1 MVDQRVA
8 AEKQNGVGTPN
19 TPPVPRRSKCRI
31 DPEQRCMLPEHKPVR
46 RGREMID
53 LLAVEEPKPKPA
65 KIGGGVVRGS
75 DRPVVQTHAFV
86 SFGPNP
92 TSGQYSQTAGT
103 QRKTSPA
110 TATWQTDG
118 NGRGRGTRRS
128 RGAPRARDKRHP
140 AR

>member
-1 MVDQRVA
+1 M
-8 AEKQNGVGTPN
+8 T
-19 TPPVPRRSKCRI
+19 RRLKCRI
-31 DPEQRCMLPEHKPVR
+31 TPEHSPYTCALPEHKPVR

-53 LLAVEEPKPKPA
+53 PRAVEEPKPKPA
-65 KIGGGVVRGS
+65 KIRAGGVVRGS
-75 DRPVVQTHAFV
+75 DRPVVQTHTVV

-118 NGRGRGTRRS
+118 NGR
-128 RGAPRARDKRHP
+128 
-140 AR
+140 